1 MGDLLALVSACCFGT
16 THFVGGLLARRAHG
30 VTVALY
36 AQLGGTVLSLP
47 IALVAGHGAPGGPS
61 LGWGALSGLGTG
73 VGVAFLY
80 RALNKGAMSVVV
92 PVTDVTADAL
102 PVLVGLAALGERPTP
117 LSLTGIAATFPALW
131 LVSRGT
137 GAGRPAA
144 EEAAVSRGDGDAAV
158 RPGRRA
164 TAPVHGLPA
173 VADALIAG
181 AGFALQFLAMA
192 RIPADA
198 GLWPVV
204 LSRVA
209 SVAVVACFLVRLA
222 VPWTLPS
229 RLTLPAVA
237 AGAVG
242 TVAILLYLYA
252 TRQQLMSVATVLTSL
267 YVAIPVVLA
276 LVFLRERT
284 TVRQTTGL
292 LCAAAA
298 IVLIALA

>member
-1 MGDLLALVSACCFGT
+1 MGDVLALVSACCFGT
-16 THFVGGLLARRAHG
+16 THFVNGLLARRAHG

-36 AQLGGTVLSLP
+36 AQLGGTLLSVP
-47 IALVAGHGAPGGPS
+47 VALAAGHGVPGVTS

-80 RALNKGAMSVVV
+80 RAVHKGAMSVVV

-102 PVLVGLAALGERPTP
+102 PVLVGLTALGERPTP
-117 LSLTGIAATFPALW
+117 LSLTGVAATLPALW
-131 LVSRGT
+131 LVSRGPGT
-137 GAGRPAA
+137 GGRP
-144 EEAAVSRGDGDAAV
+144 EPGSR
-158 RPGRRA
+158 
-164 TAPVHGLPA
+164 GLPA
-173 VADALIAG
+173 VADALVAG
-181 AGFALQFLAMA
+181 AGFAVQFLAMA

-209 SVAVVACFLVRLA
+209 SVVVVGCLLMRQRA
-222 VPWTLPS
+222 PWTLPP

-267 YVAIPVVLA
+267 YVAIPVLLA
-276 LVFLRERT
+276 VIFLNERT
-284 TVRQTTGL
+284 TPRQTTGL
-292 LCAAAA
+292 LCAGVA